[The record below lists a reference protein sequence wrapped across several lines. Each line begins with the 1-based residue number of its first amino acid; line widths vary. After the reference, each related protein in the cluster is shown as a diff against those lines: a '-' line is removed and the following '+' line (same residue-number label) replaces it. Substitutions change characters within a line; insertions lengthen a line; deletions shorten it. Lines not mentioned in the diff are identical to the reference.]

1 MLAIE
6 AMATSFN
13 NLIPS
18 GMGGGSSTAA
28 GKCKYYA
35 IIRGTGEGGGGGR
48 RTLAGGE
55 PFAIYF
61 PLISVFICL
70 LGPLVDNVGG
80 K

>member
-13 NLIPS
+13 NLILRGRGSRKMQILCNNQRGGEKSRGVAS
-18 GMGGGSSTAA
+18 GQWP
-28 GKCKYYA
+28 
-35 IIRGTGEGGGGGR
+35 
-48 RTLAGGE
+48 LARGE

-70 LGPLVDNVGG
+70 RFPLVDNVGG